1 MIRHYP
7 LLLAGLALVLAAC
20 SSTVTGS
27 ALPAPAAAGS
37 GSAPAV
43 QNPLPA
49 KVLDGD
55 PCKTA
60 LTAADVTYLLGESR
74 SPSTTLTNAG
84 DGCTWASPDPKG
96 ALFTVTYRNHGGAG
110 LELYYQTIKPTAD
123 HWVTI
128 DPVQGYPAVGFR
140 SAGTAASDKNSCEL
154 VVAVTDQ
161 LVYTVDL
168 FLSAN
173 AIAKNTD
180 ACTSGRIIADR
191 VMTNLKAHPS

>member
-1 MIRHYP
+1 VIRRYP
-7 LLLAGLALVLAAC
+7 LLLAGLALVLAGC
-20 SSTVTGS
+20 SSTVVGN

-37 GSAPAV
+37 DSAPAV

-49 KVLDGD
+49 KVLDGE
-55 PCKTA
+55 PCTTA
-60 LTAADVTYLLGESR
+60 LTTADVMYLLGESG
-74 SPSTTLTNAG
+74 SPATTLTTAG
-84 DGCTWASPDPKG
+84 DGCTWANSDPKG
-96 ALFTVTYRNHGGAG
+96 SRFMVTYRNHGGAG

-140 SAGTAASDKNSCEL
+140 SAGTAVSDKNSCEI

-168 FLSAN
+168 FLSAT

-180 ACTSGRIIADR
+180 ACTTGRIIADR